1 MRQVLFTIPPG
12 IPIYGYGAM
21 LFLAFV
27 GCIWLA
33 KRLGKREGIHP
44 DVFSDLAL
52 WLFLFG
58 ILGARLTFV
67 IEEWKN
73 FRSIW
78 QIVAIWDGGLVFY
91 GSIFGAIVGYFIGE
105 RFIQRKHPYDRWKI
119 LDVIAPCVAL
129 GLCLGRLGCLLNGCC
144 YGNLINI
151 ECEACSHVLTFPL
164 AGAPRYALVD
174 RGYQTTA
181 GFTVERDMQRRVE
194 FVEPESEAKK
204 AGLRVGDMILK
215 VNDADV
221 IQIEKGNEYFN
232 RLHESFRGLW
242 PRGKNDL
249 TLVVRG
255 ADERVREVGP
265 FAPRTLPLHPTQLYE
280 TISMAL
286 MLFFLVSYY
295 PYKTRD
301 GILMFLL
308 MAGYGVHRFLNE
320 LLRTDNELVA
330 FNMTLSQN
338 ISILVLICA
347 AILGMVIWRRARN
360 AGEADCTHHAPRDD
374 SLQRP

>member
-1 MRQVLFTIPPG
+1 MRQVLFTNPPG

-33 KRLGKREGIHP
+33 KRLGRREGIHP

-119 LDVIAPCVAL
+119 IDVIAPCVAL

-151 ECEACSHVLTFPL
+151 ECEACSQVLTFPL

-181 GFTVERDMQRRVE
+181 GFTVERDMQRRVD
-194 FVEPESEAKK
+194 FVEPGSEAKK
-204 AGLRVGDMILK
+204 AGLRAGDMILK

-221 IQIEKGNEYFN
+221 IQVEKGNEYFN

-249 TLVVRG
+249 TLTVRG
-255 ADERVREVGP
+255 LDERVREVGP

-295 PYKTRD
+295 PYKKHD

-320 LLRTDNELVA
+320 LLRTDNDIIA

-338 ISILVLICA
+338 ISIFVLICA
-347 AILGMVIWRRARN
+347 AILGLVIWRR
-360 AGEADCTHHAPRDD
+360 GERAPPPPRSHADR
-374 SLQRP
+374 L